1 LAVVK
6 MRGVD
11 AFNTGQQQTWH
22 GAATDD
28 GERRS
33 SVRSIDSH
41 AAGLRLTLSQGWS
54 RSGSYARVHKAAGA
68 A

>member
-6 MRGVD
+6 MRVVN
-11 AFNTGQQQTWH
+11 AFNRGQQQTWH

-33 SVRSIDSH
+33 SVRSIDNQCGGP
-41 AAGLRLTLSQGWS
+41 AADAVAGLV
-54 RSGSYARVHKAAGA
+54 A
-68 A
+68 